1 MIWEKIRSK
10 IGQLILYFIAGQ
22 FVEPIVLNKNHNYL
36 FVLENEVREEDID
49 YFHECLKTVVDGDI
63 LIVQGVELNI
73 IGLADEDKDQH

>member
-22 FVEPIVLNKNHNYL
+22 FVEPITLNKNHNYL
-36 FVLENEVREEDID
+36 FVLKNEIRDEDID
-49 YFHECLKTVVDGDI
+49 YFNDCLKTVVDGDI
-63 LIVQGVELNI
+63 LIVQGIELNI

>member
-22 FVEPIVLNKNHNYL
+22 FVEPITINKNHNYL
-36 FVLENEVREEDID
+36 FVLKNEVRDEDID
-49 YFHECLKTVVDGDI
+49 YFYECLSTVVEGEI

-73 IGLADEDKDQH
+73 IGLADED